1 MIKERSVNME
11 NKKLLANIG
20 TKIDPVK
27 RTRQMQLLLYLSFLL
42 NLILLTIFG
51 IGYFQWL
58 LL

>member
-1 MIKERSVNME
+1 MNRKW
-11 NKKLLANIG
+11 LLAFIG
-20 TKIDPVK
+20 KESNDPVK

-42 NLILLTIFG
+42 NLILLTIYG